1 MEYTYYYDSPLGGIT
16 LASDGKVLTGLWFN
30 GQKYFANTLSKDY
43 IKKNLPIFKQT
54 HQWLNIYFSG
64 KQPNFIPL
72 LKIETTPFRKT
83 VWKILLTIPFGQTI
97 TYGEI
102 ANMITNSENLSV
114 MSARAIGNAVSHNP
128 ILLIIPCHR
137 VIGKN
142 KNLIGYAAGID
153 KKRYLLEMECINT
166 FSINSKY
173 N

>member
-43 IKKNLPIFKQT
+43 VKKNLPVFKQT

-102 ANMITNSENLSV
+102 ANIIANGKNSSV

-128 ILLIIPCHR
+128 IALIIPCHR

-142 KNLIGYAAGID
+142 KNLIGYAGGIE

-166 FSINSKY
+166 FSHN
-173 N
+173 

>member
-30 GQKYFANTLSKDY
+30 GQKYFANNISKNY
-43 IKKNLPIFKQT
+43 VKKNLPVFKQT

-102 ANMITNSENLSV
+102 ANIITNGKNSSV

-128 ILLIIPCHR
+128 ISLIIPCHR

-142 KNLIGYAAGID
+142 KNLIGYAGGIE
-153 KKRYLLEMECINT
+153 KKRYLLEMERINT
-166 FSINSKY
+166 FSHN
-173 N
+173 